1 MTAAESIPAIPW
13 DEFVSRFR
21 WAQGEHL
28 AAVAP
33 TGAGKTTLFSE
44 LMPYRRFS
52 LMLGTKPDDKLY
64 REIIA
69 KRGFRRIESVSQIR
83 SYDEKLLL
91 WPKQR
96 PTIRES
102 VVAQQNA
109 FREAFDMVVAQQAW
123 TLWVDE
129 AKYIAEYLRLRTEL
143 TYCLEQLR
151 SINATV
157 ISGAQRPAWL
167 PPSVLA
173 NSTHLFLWKSTRRED
188 AQKLAD
194 VGGIDA
200 KLIAEAAKS
209 LDEHEFIYIKSRGT
223 TSQVVRSEVGKK

>member
-1 MTAAESIPAIPW
+1 MTALDTIPSVPW
-13 DEFVSRFR
+13 DEFVRRFR

-44 LMPYRRFS
+44 LMPMRRYS
-52 LMLGTKPDDKLY
+52 LMLGTKPDDKMY

-69 KRGFRRIESVSQIR
+69 KRGFRRVESVDQIR
-83 SYDEKLLL
+83 SYDEKVLL

-96 PTIRES
+96 KDIRS
-102 VVAQQNA
+102 TVVAQQAA

-129 AKYIAEYLRLRTEL
+129 AKYIAEFLRLKTEL

-209 LDEHEFIYIKSRGT
+209 LDEHEFMYIKSRGT
-223 TSQVVRSEVGKK
+223 TSRVVRSEVRRS